1 MEYMVD
7 RWFLAVE
14 QSMSSLSRFLLS
26 IVEKVYTSLKEEEEK
41 KKKEAIDKK
50 NIIL

>member
-1 MEYMVD
+1 MVD

-26 IVEKVYTSLKEEEEK
+26 IVEKVYSSLKEKEK
-41 KKKEAIDKK
+41 EVIDKK
-50 NIIL
+50 IIL